1 MNHRYLEVTFR
12 KGRPMAAYLYLPRR
26 PDDQSA
32 RTERRDKGMIIDFAA
47 DGRAIGIEITSPS
60 AVSLSVI
67 NQVLGGVHQSPATI
81 EEIAPLAAA

>member
-12 KGRPMAAYLYLPRR
+12 KGRPMAACLYLPRR
-26 PDDQSA
+26 PDDRSA
-32 RTERRDKGMIIDFAA
+32 RTERREKGLIVDFAA

-60 AVSLSVI
+60 SVLLPAL
-67 NQVLGGVHQSPATI
+67 NQVLAEVHQDPATS